1 MEQIGRQVKLP
12 LGRALQIAVQGIR
25 IRFGRSLV
33 TVTGVVLG
41 VAFFMSN
48 VTSQLIRTAIAR
60 EREQRQTVNLM
71 LTLVKGEI
79 GDFSGKTL
87 AVAVCGTPSAAERE
101 LLETLRKTSGLT
113 LRGLGLDAPGAVPA
127 TPATLGSGA
136 QLLLVLGNGPAP
148 APQATLAAGMTQP
161 VLLDSVDERVYPEN
175 RSDRSDRSY
184 SENGAPAVRREL
196 FFGRESEE
204 QVEKLK
210 VQGQQAAFRTAWIAI
225 ISILVT
231 VIGIA
236 NALLMSVTERFREI
250 GTMKCLGALSAF
262 IRKLFLIESA
272 MIGLAGSILGT
283 LLGALLS
290 FVGYGLT
297 FGFALITSALGY
309 GPLLAAAGG
318 CIAGGTL
325 LAMLAAIYPANFAAR
340 MVPASALRT
349 NV

>member
-12 LGRALQIAVQGIR
+12 MGRALQIAVQGIR

-48 VTSQLIRTAIAR
+48 ITSQLIRTAITR

-71 LTLVKGEI
+71 TTLIKGEI
-79 GDFSGKTL
+79 GNLEGKTL
-87 AVAVCGTPSAAERE
+87 AAAVCGQPSAAEKE
-101 LLETLRKTSGLT
+101 LIATLQKTPGLT
-113 LRGLGLDAPGAVPA
+113 LRTLAHAVPGAIACAPD
-127 TPATLGSGA
+127 TLGRGA
-136 QLLLVLGNGPAP
+136 QLLLMLGTGPAP
-148 APQATLAAGMTQP
+148 ASLETLSAGMPQRI
-161 VLLDSVDERVYPEN
+161 VLDSKGDRVYP
-175 RSDRSDRSY
+175 SDKSDLSVKSDASR
-184 SENGAPAVRREL
+184 NIRREL

-204 QVEKLK
+204 QAERLKL
-210 VQGQQAAFRTAWIAI
+210 QAEQAAFRTAWIAV
-225 ISILVT
+225 ISVLVT

-250 GTMKCLGALSAF
+250 GTMKCLGALSTF

-272 MIGLAGSILGT
+272 MIGFAGSIIGT

-290 FVGYGLT
+290 FGGYGLT
-297 FGFALITSALGY
+297 FGFGLITVALNY
-309 GPLLAAAGG
+309 TALFAAAGA
-318 CIAGGTL
+318 CVAGGTI